1 MCIRCRLYYTY
12 NSVLSSFSRISQL
25 TKTHH
30 SPTYT
35 QNGIGDNIGPEI
47 SIVLSSEILAFPEV
61 IMWKF
66 RFCRI
71 AFCVFDWSTLGR
83 HRNLDGDNNRALNI
97 QMFVRQKRVLSR
109 SHYVE
114 TSSNSY
120 PRGKKVNVR
129 TSRQRNLTDFQE
141 CHRQPYTDVLYRGHS
156 Q

>member
-1 MCIRCRLYYTY
+1 MYYHRFPQGRCR
-12 NSVLSSFSRISQL
+12 NSHL

-30 SPTYT
+30 SPIHT

-71 AFCVFDWSTLGR
+71 AFCVFDWSMLGG

-97 QMFVRQKRVLSR
+97 QMFVRQKHVLPR

-120 PRGKKVNVR
+120 PRGKKVNVL

-141 CHRQPYTDVLYRGHS
+141 CHCQPYTDVIYKGHS